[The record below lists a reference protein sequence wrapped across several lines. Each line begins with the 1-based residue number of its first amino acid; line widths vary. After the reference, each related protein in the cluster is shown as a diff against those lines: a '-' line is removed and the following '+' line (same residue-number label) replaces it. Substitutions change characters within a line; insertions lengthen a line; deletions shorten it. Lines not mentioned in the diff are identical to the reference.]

1 MENTGVPR
9 KTGIWTGGGGA
20 RSLNGIRK
28 MRSSGGMEMLWRAHN
43 TATPLSKN
51 RVRNG
56 LGQLSKGTL
65 ATGPDNLARGRSQ
78 IFGFP

>member
-1 MENTGVPR
+1 MPR
-9 KTGIWTGGGGA
+9 KTGIWTGTGGAWGA
-20 RSLNGIRK
+20 RSLNGIRV
-28 MRSSGGMEMLWRAHN
+28 MRSSGGMEMLRQAHN

-65 ATGPDNLARGRSQ
+65 ATGPENLARGRSQ